1 MIAGAPS
8 AAFQAAGSKL
18 PVMGPWFR
26 RTQNK
31 NGATLRPILFL
42 VLALAALPAAAA
54 KRVTVAQLEQALT
67 ASVAAHKPD
76 AEIAHQLLSMEPT
89 ERLTETTL
97 GRLKSLVDPGSRT
110 ALALE
115 LLADQSEFLEPPS
128 SELPATPA
136 PDAAAQ
142 LRLLAAAQ
150 RFALETL
157 QRLPNLLATRAT
169 FSFDDSPQVG
179 PKGGYAQRMGLHLV
193 GSSKT
198 EVSVRNEREHP
209 SSGAGPAGAQAHG
222 GLESWGE
229 FGAALLIILS
239 DSGAGKTAWSHW
251 EQTSSGPMAVFH
263 YEVPKSASHYEID
276 TPVEE
281 IQSSGSSARW
291 AGSRASDMG
300 PVSKWTRMTR
310 TKPGYQGT
318 LWVDPKTGN
327 IARLTL
333 VAELKGNPAFERG
346 AILIDYGPVNISG
359 QTLICPVRSLALSSA
374 PSTVNSTFAGVA
386 TEWLNENL
394 FLDYHIFASKSRI
407 LTDQADSTPPAEP
420 SAAAT
425 AADASAPASNSTA
438 QTSSSPA
445 APSAAPSPQQTEA
458 ASASSPQIAE
468 TASPA
473 APAANS
479 MTATQ
484 ESAAGAAPSALAQT
498 AAASQEQTSPAQPA
512 APPGSEFTLHVNVN
526 SLLVPVVV
534 RDGHGRIVGDLNK
547 QDFEVFD
554 NDKPRPISAF
564 TVERHATPEMA
575 TTAGQQPAAHA
586 DAAPQAQPA
595 SRRFLVFLFDDF
607 HLSTEDL
614 AQAQKAAVKALD
626 GTLTASDEAAVV
638 SLSGKTNTGFTLD
651 HVKLKDAIMSLRPM
665 NVYRVSA
672 SDCPHITYYQ
682 ADLMENKRDGP
693 AEADAIAQVFAC
705 NPAMDRQR
713 DVEVAQRLAHSA
725 AMQALNLGNQDIRV
739 TYAAIGS
746 YVHAMAALPGER
758 ILVLVSPGFL
768 GVEQEALAGVSKAID
783 IAVQSNVAISALD
796 ARGVYVTNIGASEN
810 VVGSP
815 PYQGELRRA
824 AALREE
830 QSMGE
835 LADGTGGVF
844 FHGSNDLGAGFKQ
857 VTAAPEVVYLLELS
871 LDGVK
876 ADGTDHRLKVKVHR
890 KGVQIEARR
899 GYFMPKPEKSK
910 K

>member
-1 MIAGAPS
+1 
-8 AAFQAAGSKL
+8 
-18 PVMGPWFR
+18 
-26 RTQNK
+26 
-31 NGATLRPILFL
+31 
-42 VLALAALPAAAA
+42 
-54 KRVTVAQLEQALT
+54 
-67 ASVAAHKPD
+67 
-76 AEIAHQLLSMEPT
+76 
-89 ERLTETTL
+89 
-97 GRLKSLVDPGSRT
+97 
-110 ALALE
+110 
-115 LLADQSEFLEPPS
+115 
-128 SELPATPA
+128 
-136 PDAAAQ
+136 
-142 LRLLAAAQ
+142 
-150 RFALETL
+150 
-157 QRLPNLLATRAT
+157 
-169 FSFDDSPQVG
+169 
-179 PKGGYAQRMGLHLV
+179 
-193 GSSKT
+193 
-198 EVSVRNEREHP
+198 
-209 SSGAGPAGAQAHG
+209 
-222 GLESWGE
+222 
-229 FGAALLIILS
+229 
-239 DSGAGKTAWSHW
+239 
-251 EQTSSGPMAVFH
+251 
-263 YEVPKSASHYEID
+263 
-276 TPVEE
+276 
-281 IQSSGSSARW
+281 
-291 AGSRASDMG
+291 
-300 PVSKWTRMTR
+300 
-310 TKPGYQGT
+310 
-318 LWVDPKTGN
+318 
-327 IARLTL
+327 
-333 VAELKGNPAFERG
+333 
-346 AILIDYGPVNISG
+346 
-359 QTLICPVRSLALSSA
+359 
-374 PSTVNSTFAGVA
+374 
-386 TEWLNENL
+386 
-394 FLDYHIFASKSRI
+394 
-407 LTDQADSTPPAEP
+407 
-420 SAAAT
+420 
-425 AADASAPASNSTA
+425 
-438 QTSSSPA
+438 
-445 APSAAPSPQQTEA
+445 
-458 ASASSPQIAE
+458 
-468 TASPA
+468 
-473 APAANS
+473 